1 MEKLGVEEKT
11 EKTANTM
18 ETAVARHTCPWCG
31 RAVENPDETGGL
43 LKCPEHGT
51 EPFE

>member
-11 EKTANTM
+11 EKTAEKT
-18 ETAVARHTCPWCG
+18 TTKARCPWCNQV
-31 RAVENPDETGGL
+31 VENTDETGGL

>member
-11 EKTANTM
+11 EKTAEKT
-18 ETAVARHTCPWCG
+18 TAKHRCPWCNQV
-31 RAVENPDETGGL
+31 VENTDETGGL

>member
-11 EKTANTM
+11 EKTA
-18 ETAVARHTCPWCG
+18 ETAVVKQRCPWCH
-31 RAVENPDETGGL
+31 RIVEDTDVTGGV